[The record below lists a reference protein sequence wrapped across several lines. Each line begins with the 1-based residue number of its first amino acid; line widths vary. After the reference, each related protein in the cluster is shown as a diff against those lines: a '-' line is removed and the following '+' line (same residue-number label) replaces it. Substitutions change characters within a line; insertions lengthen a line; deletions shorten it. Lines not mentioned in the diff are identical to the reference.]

1 MTKEEIFKLIEIA
14 QKIPNSKIHFGIETG
29 NNEICLSFI
38 DSLTLDI
45 IQENMQNKTYEEAIK
60 IIEAYQTLSSN

>member
-14 QKIPNSKIHFGIETG
+14 QKIPNSKINFGIEAG
-29 NNEICLSFI
+29 NNEIYLSFI

-45 IQENMQNKTYEEAIK
+45 TQENMQNKTYEEAIK